1 MSKWH
6 TTFRPKPNYVDFTT
20 IKRPQIFVLT
30 QAENKTEK
38 IPIFISVLRE
48 KIDINRFEK
57 MEKTD
62 SSTRYLANRK
72 KTKQER

>member
-1 MSKWH
+1 M
-6 TTFRPKPNYVDFTT
+6 PNHVDFST

-30 QAENKTEK
+30 QAGNKTEK

-48 KIDINRFEK
+48 KIDINRFEQ

-62 SSTRYLANRK
+62 SSSNQHVVILDIEYFVFDFV
-72 KTKQER
+72 

>member
-1 MSKWH
+1 M
-6 TTFRPKPNYVDFTT
+6 DFTT

-48 KIDINRFEK
+48 KIDINRFEQ

-62 SSTRYLANRK
+62 SSSNQHVVILDIEYFVFDFV
-72 KTKQER
+72 